1 MQNSDLTAQLLHA
14 LEEMGVRVSIDD
26 FGTGHS
32 SLSYLKNFRIDTLKI
47 DKSFVGGLP
56 GDANDAAIVAA
67 TIAMARSLNL
77 AVVAEGVETK
87 GQLEFLRAHGCDMV
101 QGYLLGRPAPP
112 AQLEE
117 RVASGAD
124 AGRSARVAIT

>member
-14 LEEMGVRVSIDD
+14 LEDMGVRVSIDD

-56 GDANDAAIVAA
+56 GDTNDAA
-67 TIAMARSLNL
+67 
-77 AVVAEGVETK
+77 
-87 GQLEFLRAHGCDMV
+87 
-101 QGYLLGRPAPP
+101 
-112 AQLEE
+112 
-117 RVASGAD
+117 
-124 AGRSARVAIT
+124 

>member
-1 MQNSDLTAQLLHA
+1 M
-14 LEEMGVRVSIDD
+14 I

-47 DKSFVGGLP
+47 DKSFVGRLP
-56 GDANDAAIVAA
+56 GDTNDAAIVAA